1 MKETEVTI
9 RLDTI
14 KKVKDFVE
22 TTSKYDEEITIKSHR
37 YEINAKSI
45 MGIFSLNLLE
55 SVIVCLYSDDK
66 NIQDSFIKEIEKFKE
81 EKYEI

>member
-9 RLDTI
+9 KLNTI
-14 KKVKDFVE
+14 KMVKDFVE
-22 TTSKYDEEITIKSHR
+22 MVSKYNEEVTIKSHR

-55 SVIVCLYSDDK
+55 PIVVCLYSDDK

-81 EKYEI
+81 A

>member
-9 RLDTI
+9 KLNTI
-14 KKVKDFVE
+14 KMVKDFVE
-22 TTSKYDEEITIKSHR
+22 IVSKYEKEITIKSHR

-55 SVIVCLYSDDK
+55 PIVVCLYSDDK
-66 NIQDSFIKEIEKFKE
+66 GLQDRFIKEIEKFKE
-81 EKYEI
+81 A